1 MKKLKQTLS
10 RVILASSLVSLNTF
24 ATIVGEPE
32 ANTGLTEKQ
41 QVVAHKYMVSA
52 ANPYAVEAGAAVLA
66 KGGSAVDAAIAVQL
80 VLTLVEPQSSGIGG
94 GLFLLHY
101 DKSQQ
106 HLTSFDGRETAP
118 AKATESLFLDGKGKP
133 IRWIEAVVG
142 GRSVGV
148 PGALAALNQAH
159 SRYGKLPWAELFVDA
174 IKLSENGFIVSPRLE
189 KLVSLKIN
197 PGVSLIDNT
206 KAYFM
211 PNGEPLKA
219 GTVKKNPE
227 LAALYREIAEKGVLA
242 FYQGD
247 NAKQL
252 VNTVTKSDIAPG
264 TISEQD
270 LANYRSVER
279 KPVCAPYK
287 AYNVCSMAPPS
298 SGGIT
303 VLQIMAL
310 LEQSNAPLKEN
321 WDVDSVHA
329 FTQAS
334 RLAFADR
341 DFYIADP
348 DFVKVPTENM
358 LNATYLKERS
368 LLISQSDMGR
378 ALPGDFSTDWSVAQV
393 NYEQPNTSHVS
404 IVDADG
410 NAVSMTTSIEM
421 GFGSALM
428 VNGYLLNNQLTD
440 FTFNPKIDG
449 KPVANRVEPI
459 KRPRSSMAPVMVF
472 NKDGTLKLVIGS
484 PGGSR
489 IINYV
494 AKALVGILD
503 FGLSPQQAIELANIT
518 NRNRVTT
525 LEKGS
530 DIEFIKP
537 ALEAKGHTVVIRDL
551 NSGIHAVMIEGDKL
565 LGAADP
571 RREGIALG
579 Q

>member
-10 RVILASSLVSLNTF
+10 RVILASSLVSLNSF

-32 ANTGLTEKQ
+32 ASTGFTEKQ
-41 QVVAHKYMVSA
+41 QVVANKYMVSA
-52 ANPYAVEAGAAVLA
+52 ANPYAVKAGAAVLA

-94 GLFLLHY
+94 GLFLMHY

-118 AKATESLFLDGKGKP
+118 AKATESLFLDDKGKP

-159 SRYGKLPWAELFVDA
+159 SRYGKLPWSELFVDA

-219 GTVKKNPE
+219 GIVKKNPE

-264 TISEQD
+264 IISEQD

-358 LNATYLKERS
+358 LNAAYLKERS
-368 LLISQSDMGR
+368 LLISNSDMGR
-378 ALPGDFSTDWSVAQV
+378 ALPGNFSTDWSVAQV

-440 FTFNPKIDG
+440 FTFNPQIDG
-449 KPVANRVEPI
+449 EPVANRVEPN

-472 NKDGTLKLVIGS
+472 NQDGTLKLVIGS

-525 LEKGS
+525 LEKDS
-530 DIEFIKP
+530 DIVSLKP

-551 NSGIHAVMIEGDKL
+551 NSGIHAVMIEGEKL

>member
-94 GLFLLHY
+94 GLFLMHF

-118 AKATESLFLDGKGKP
+118 AKATESLFLDDKGKP

-159 SRYGKLPWAELFVDA
+159 SRYGKLAWSELFVDA

-197 PGVSLIDNT
+197 PGVSLIDKT

-211 PNGEPLKA
+211 PNGKPLKA

-270 LANYRSVER
+270 LANYLSVER

-358 LNATYLKERS
+358 LNAAYLKERS
-368 LLISQSDMGR
+368 LLINKSDMGR

-440 FTFNPKIDG
+440 FTFNPQIDG
-449 KPVANRVEPI
+449 KPVANRVEPN

-525 LEKGS
+525 LEKDS
-530 DIEFIKP
+530 DIVSLKP